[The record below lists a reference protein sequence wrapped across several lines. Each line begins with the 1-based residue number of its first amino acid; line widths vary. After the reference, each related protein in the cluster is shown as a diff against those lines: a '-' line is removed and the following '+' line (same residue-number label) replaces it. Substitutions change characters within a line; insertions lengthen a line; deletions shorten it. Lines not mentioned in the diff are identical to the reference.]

1 MRWARPWHAPVRGFS
16 DDEFR
21 SRTDWRPFVTL
32 TAQNPVSA
40 PIGCGRFRAS
50 DSPTSGEP
58 SFENPDAAPKSF
70 KGVDSVARLCD
81 SQVSISRQDYQ
92 WMS

>member
-1 MRWARPWHAPVRGFS
+1 MRWARPWGFS